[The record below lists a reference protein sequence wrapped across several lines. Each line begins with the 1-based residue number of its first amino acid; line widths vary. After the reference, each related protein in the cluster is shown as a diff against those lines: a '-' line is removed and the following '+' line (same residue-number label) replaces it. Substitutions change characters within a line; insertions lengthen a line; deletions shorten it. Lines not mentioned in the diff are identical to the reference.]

1 MSAFDE
7 GFQAAFYYQDPDQN
21 VVELNMNY
29 YGNDWTATE
38 YMKSSPSIAER
49 PNLVAVDPE
58 KMIAAR
64 KAGGSALKLHERV
77 SAGEFAPATPYDPRT
92 RF

>member
-1 MSAFDE
+1 MKAFR
-7 GFQAAFYYQDPDQN
+7 AAFYYQDPDQN
-21 VVELNMNY
+21 VAESNVNY

-38 YMKSSPSIAER
+38 YTKSSPSIAER

-64 KAGGSALKLHERV
+64 KAGGSALKLHERA
-77 SAGEFAPATPYDPRT
+77 SPESSLSQRRMIIA
-92 RF
+92 